1 MLDQDAAIAAN
12 RFGLGARPR
21 DARAI
26 GGDARG
32 WLEEQLKAPA
42 AQPSQGQPESA
53 RVLGEVRELRVA
65 RQIAAQ
71 ARANLAEAP
80 VQADRAPAQPE
91 GANAPANRRP
101 RPPNAPTAPDA
112 PRGPGIDE
120 QAIRE
125 FGTFVREHYVAQTV
139 ERHRLAIE
147 TDAPFVERLVHF
159 WSNHFAVSA
168 DKQPLAALAG
178 LYEQE
183 AIRPRVTGNFYDLLL
198 AAERHPA
205 MIVYLDN
212 QTSMGSSSQ
221 AATLVR
227 RNRGR
232 ELGLNENL
240 AREILELHTLGVDGG
255 YTQAD
260 VTEFAKVLTGWS
272 VGGEVGE
279 GRLAQARFGGD
290 PGKPGEFHFRAP
302 MHEPG
307 DKTILSKRYRER
319 GADEG
324 EDVLRT
330 LALHPKTASHLAA
343 KLVRHFVADDPPAKL
358 VEQLASVY
366 LKNDGELEPVYRA
379 LIDANESWREPLAKF
394 KTPHDF
400 AISAY
405 RLLDAA
411 PENLQSITAF
421 LTQAGQ
427 RPYTPGSPAGWP
439 DTAESWNSGEALLKR
454 IEFAAAAG
462 RRVGNRIDPLAR
474 AGDVLGPLGEHTTMS
489 IRDAADRAQGLALLL
504 ASPEFLR
511 R

>member
-1 MLDQDAAIAAN
+1 MLTKDAAIAAN
-12 RFGLGARPR
+12 RFGLGARP
-21 DARAI
+21 
-26 GGDARG
+26 GDARSIGSDAKG
-32 WLEEQLKAPA
+32 WLLAQLDRLPSSA
-42 AQPSQGQPESA
+42 AAGTPESA
-53 RVLGEVRELRVA
+53 RVLAEVRELRVA
-65 RQIAAQ
+65 RQVAAQ
-71 ARANLAEAP
+71 ARANL
-80 VQADRAPAQPE
+80 V
-91 GANAPANRRP
+91 RRP
-101 RPPNAPTAPDA
+101 DSNEPATA
-112 PRGPGIDE
+112 PGIDQ
-120 QAIRE
+120 QAIAE
-125 FGTFVREHYVAQTV
+125 FGAFVREHYVAQTA

-147 TDAPFVERLVHF
+147 TDRPFVERLVHF

-178 LYEQE
+178 LYERE
-183 AIRPRVTGNFYDLLL
+183 AIRPHVTGNFYDLLL
-198 AAERHPA
+198 AADRHPA
-205 MIVYLDN
+205 MVLYLDN
-212 QTSMGSSSQ
+212 QASMGPASQ
-221 AATLVR
+221 AATFVR

-272 VGGEVGE
+272 IGGALGE
-279 GRLAQARFGGD
+279 GRPALARFGGD
-290 PGKPGEFHFRAP
+290 AGTPGQFHFRAP

-307 DKTILSKRYRER
+307 DKTILGKRYREH

-330 LALHPKTASHLAA
+330 LALHPKTASHLAT
-343 KLVRHFVADDPPAKL
+343 KLARHFVADDPPAKL
-358 VEQLASVY
+358 VERMADAY
-366 LKNDGELEPVYRA
+366 LRSDGDLEIVYRA
-379 LIDANESWREPLAKF
+379 LIEADESWREPVAKF

-405 RLLDAA
+405 RLLDFV
-411 PENLQSITAF
+411 PENLQPVTAF

-439 DTAESWNSGEALLKR
+439 DTAASWNGGDALLKR

-462 RRVGNRIDPLAR
+462 RRIGNSIDPTAR
-474 AGDVLGPLGEHTTMS
+474 AAEVLGALGEHTTMS
-489 IRDAADRAQGLALLL
+489 IRSAESGAQAFALLL
-504 ASPEFLR
+504 ASPEFQR

>member
-1 MLDQDAAIAAN
+1 MLTKDAAIAAN
-12 RFGLGARPR
+12 RFGLGARP
-21 DARAI
+21 
-26 GGDARG
+26 GDARSIGSDAKG
-32 WLEEQLKAPA
+32 WLLAQLDAAPSSAPA
-42 AQPSQGQPESA
+42 GAPESA
-53 RVLGEVRELRVA
+53 RVLAEVRELRVA
-65 RQIAAQ
+65 RQVAAQ
-71 ARANLAEAP
+71 VRANL
-80 VQADRAPAQPE
+80 V
-91 GANAPANRRP
+91 RP
-101 RPPNAPTAPDA
+101 SSPDA
-112 PRGPGIDE
+112 PAPAPAPGIDE

-125 FGTFVREHYVAQTV
+125 FGTFVREHYVAQTT

-147 TDAPFVERLVHF
+147 TDRPFVERLVHF

-168 DKQPLAALAG
+168 EKQPLAALAG

-183 AIRPRVTGNFYDLLL
+183 AIRPHVTGNFYELLL

-205 MIVYLDN
+205 MILYLDN
-212 QTSMGSSSQ
+212 QASMGPSSQ
-221 AATLVR
+221 AATFVR

-272 VGGEVGE
+272 IGGTLGE
-279 GRLAQARFGGD
+279 GRPALARFGGD
-290 PGKPGEFHFRAP
+290 GGTPGQFYFRAL

-307 DKTILSKRYRER
+307 DKTIMGKRYREQ
-319 GADEG
+319 GVGEA

-330 LALHPKTASHLAA
+330 VALHPKTATHLAT
-343 KLVRHFVADDPPAKL
+343 KLARHFVADDPPAKL
-358 VEQLASVY
+358 VERMAGAYS
-366 LKNDGELEPVYRA
+366 KSGGELTSLYRE
-379 LIDANESWREPLAKF
+379 LIAANESWREPLAKF

-405 RLLDAA
+405 RLLDFV
-411 PENLQSITAF
+411 PENLQPVTAF

-427 RPYTPGSPAGWP
+427 RPYAPGSPAGWP
-439 DTAESWNSGEALLKR
+439 DTAATWNGGDALLKR

-462 RRVGNRIDPLAR
+462 RRIGNSSDPLRR
-474 AGDVLGPLGEHTTMS
+474 AGEVLGVLGEHTTMS
-489 IRDAADRAQGLALLL
+489 IRGAESGAQAFALLL
-504 ASPEFLR
+504 ASPEFQR

>member
-1 MLDQDAAIAAN
+1 MLTKDAAIAAN
-12 RFGLGARPR
+12 RFGLGARPGDGR
-21 DARAI
+21 SI

-32 WLEEQLKAPA
+32 WLLAQLEAAPGA
-42 AQPSQGQPESA
+42 RPAGQPESA
-53 RVLGEVRELRVA
+53 RVLAEARELRVA

-71 ARANLAEAP
+71 ARANL
-80 VQADRAPAQPE
+80 V
-91 GANAPANRRP
+91 RP
-101 RPPNAPTAPDA
+101 SAPTDP
-112 PRGPGIDE
+112 PPSPGIDE

-125 FGTFVREHYVAQTV
+125 FGTFVREHYLAQTT
-139 ERHRLAIE
+139 ERYRLAIH
-147 TDAPFVERLVHF
+147 TDRPFTERLVHF

-168 DKQPLAALAG
+168 DKLPVAPLVG

-183 AIRPRVTGNFYDLLL
+183 AIRPHVAGNFYELLL

-212 QTSMGSSSQ
+212 QASMGPGSQ
-221 AATLVR
+221 AATFVR

-272 VGGEVGE
+272 VGGQLGE
-279 GRLAQARFGGD
+279 GARGVLARFGGD
-290 PGKPGEFHFRAP
+290 GGEPGEFHFRAL

-307 DKTILSKRYRER
+307 DKTILGKRYRER
-319 GADEG
+319 GAEEG

-330 LALHPKTASHLAA
+330 LALHPKTAHHLAS
-343 KLVRHFVADDPPAKL
+343 KLARHFVADDPPSRL
-358 VEQLASVY
+358 VERLADVY
-366 LKNDGELEPVYRA
+366 LESDGELADVYRA

-411 PENLQSITAF
+411 PENLQPVTAF

-439 DTAESWNSGEALLKR
+439 DTAASWNGGDALLKR

-462 RRVGNRIDPLAR
+462 RRVGDRIDASAR
-474 AGDVLGPLGEHTTMS
+474 AGEVLGALGEHTTMS
-489 IRDAADRAQGLALLL
+489 LRGAESGAQAFALLL
-504 ASPEFLR
+504 ASPEFQR